1 MSVLTLLFLAGYL
14 GGEASVIQGK
24 LGDLFPEVSHLL
36 VGQILKPHRF
46 LEYGMEEEEEER
58 RRRKRGG
65 EQKEEEKRRR
75 GEGRRK

>member
-14 GGEASVIQGK
+14 GGEASVVQGK

-46 LEYGMEEEEEER
+46 LEYGMEEEEE
-58 RRRKRGG
+58 RRRKKGG
-65 EQKEEEKRRR
+65 GGREEEKE
-75 GEGRRK
+75 EGKEE

>member
-14 GGEASVIQGK
+14 GGEASVVQGK

-46 LEYGMEEEEEER
+46 LEYGMEEKEER
-58 RRRKRGG
+58 RRRWRGGGEGRGG
-65 EQKEEEKRRR
+65 EEKEEGKE
-75 GEGRRK
+75 E